1 LDRTR
6 EHTVGKRRERRSGQK
21 TREPDKE
28 TAFSAEDDVGLAGPS
43 KGTGEAV
50 ARRWRVVVRG
60 RAVRA
65 MARRRVVRVL
75 TLVASLNLLA
85 GVRVFAVPL
94 LRSAVV
100 CLAGVAGPGMLLALP
115 AEPSLLVVPEGVE
128 LGLERVLLGQLL
140 GLLRLLGVLRLLGR
154 LRVLGVLVV
163 VVVLGPLADEAFDE
177 AAWAG
182 VLLLVDDNLAS
193 ARVGKGDLANA
204 RALSKDA
211 LEAGQD
217 RKDDV
222 ADLGLCDSEERRLV
236 GRQPVVDEGQA
247 DGANA
252 GLGEDLD
259 EVLRPMVRRR
269 VRVRAVVGRRVV
281 RLLLAG
287 LNSYRVELKRR
298 GRLVVLLLVMVIVVR
313 DLKDRDVGLDRADER
328 R

>member
-1 LDRTR
+1 
-6 EHTVGKRRERRSGQK
+6 
-21 TREPDKE
+21 
-28 TAFSAEDDVGLAGPS
+28 
-43 KGTGEAV
+43 
-50 ARRWRVVVRG
+50 
-60 RAVRA
+60 

-269 VRVRAVVGRRVV
+269 VRVRVRAVVGRRVV